1 MGEAN
6 TSTLLEFSIMEYDT
20 IAAIASPIGSS
31 GIGII
36 RISGSSALSIGKELF
51 LPHGFSDATICRDFF
66 ENLQSHHLYYG
77 HVCNP
82 NSRQIVD
89 EVLMVVMRAPKSY
102 TREDVVEIQSHS
114 GSVILRK
121 ILNLVLGAGCRLAE
135 PGEFT
140 KRAFLNGRIDLSQAE
155 AIAEM
160 ISAKSEA
167 GLKLAVTHL
176 TGQFKERMHLL
187 LDILTHVQIE
197 IEAGIEFPDD
207 IEHEC
212 DFKKVAETIQHK
224 VLEPIES
231 LIQYYDDGHVM
242 RDGIRLAIVG
252 RPNVG
257 KSSLLNLLLKKDKA
271 IVTPVPGTTR
281 DLIEDYIT
289 IDGIPILM
297 TDTAGL
303 HPSEDPVEVIGI
315 HKTKENIQSSDLVLW
330 VVDCTSGFT
339 LDDQKVFQQIRQRNT
354 LLVINKMDLISDA
367 DQLPIPD
374 LFSSLDYVSISAK
387 FGDGVID
394 LKKAIK
400 RKCLNEVDIVPGRS
414 LIPNLRQTESL
425 KMAAKFLKDTLKGL
439 SENSTEELI
448 VSDLVSAKNF
458 LGAITGD
465 TIGKDILDEIFSKFC
480 IGK

>member
-1 MGEAN
+1 M
-6 TSTLLEFSIMEYDT
+6 EFDT

-36 RISGSSALSIGKELF
+36 RISGSSAISIGKELF
-51 LPHGFSDATICRDFF
+51 LPHGFSDTSICSDFF
-66 ENLQSHHLYYG
+66 ENIQSHHLYYG

-82 NSRQIVD
+82 SSREIVD

-114 GSVILRK
+114 GSVILSK

-140 KRAFLNGRIDLSQAE
+140 KRAFLNGRIDLTQAE
-155 AIAEM
+155 AIADM

-176 TGQFKERMHLL
+176 TGHFKERIHLL
-187 LDILTHVQIE
+187 IDILTQAQIE

-207 IEHEC
+207 IEQGC
-212 DFKKVAETIQHK
+212 DFEKIADTIEHQ

-231 LIQYYDDGHVM
+231 IIQYYDDGHVM

-257 KSSLLNLLLKKDKA
+257 KSSLLNVLLKKDKA
-271 IVTPVPGTTR
+271 IVTPMPGTTR
-281 DLIEDYIT
+281 DLIEDYTT
-289 IDGIPILM
+289 IDGIPIRM

-303 HPSEDPVEVIGI
+303 HQTKDPVEVIGI
-315 HKTKENIQSSDLVLW
+315 HKTKENIERADLVLW

-339 LDDQKVFQQIRQRNT
+339 MEDEKVFQQIRQRNT
-354 LLVINKMDLISDA
+354 LLVINKKDLLSDS
-367 DQLPIPD
+367 DQPAIPD
-374 LFSSLDYVSISAK
+374 LFSSLDNVFISAK
-387 FGDGVID
+387 FGEGLID
-394 LKKAIK
+394 LKKAVK
-400 RKCLNEVDIVPGRS
+400 RKCLNEVDIEPGRS
-414 LIPNLRQTESL
+414 LIPNIRQNESL
-425 KMAAKFLKDTLKGL
+425 KMASKFLKATLKGL
-439 SENSTEELI
+439 TEKNTEELI
-448 VSDLVSAKNF
+448 VSDLVSAKDF
-458 LGAITGD
+458 LGTITGD